1 MKNHHLTPAQI
12 ELLALLSEQLGG
24 AVQAVGEVLRHGY
37 DKSDPAKHDGA
48 TSRGKLETALGNVR
62 ATMIMLCESEGVS
75 KEQIHF
81 MADYKIEQV
90 KKHLRYQEQTKI

>member
-37 DKSDPAKHDGA
+37 DKSDPAKHDGV
-48 TSRGKLETALGNVR
+48 TSRSRLETALGNVR
-62 ATMIMLCESEGVS
+62 ATMIMLCQSEGVS

-81 MADYKIEQV
+81 MADYKTEQV
-90 KKHLRYQEQTKI
+90 KKHLRYQKS